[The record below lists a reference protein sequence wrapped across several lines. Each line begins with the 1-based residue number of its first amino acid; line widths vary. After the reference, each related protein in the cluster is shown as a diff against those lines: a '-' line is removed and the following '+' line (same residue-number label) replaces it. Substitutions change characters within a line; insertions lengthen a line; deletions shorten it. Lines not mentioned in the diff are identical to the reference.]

1 MNTNKIISYGTVKRF
16 YKNWF
21 LVAPHIAILDNQ
33 KLLQCLDEMSK
44 IKIHIMD
51 MKNQIESSKIHSY
64 FCVLHGQ
71 VLYLIEKIKYL
82 IRARRDWENSE
93 NTYSDEN
100 TYHARRQR
108 FLSVDAITGDDYP
121 MIYIR

>member
-44 IKIHIMD
+44 IKIHIMEI
-51 MKNQIESSKIHSY
+51 KNKTNDKISNY
-64 FCVLHGQ
+64 FFDLHTQ
-71 VLYLIEKIKYL
+71 VIYLIEKIKYL

-93 NTYSDEN
+93 NTYSAEN

-108 FLSVDAITGDDYP
+108 FLSVDAITGEDYP